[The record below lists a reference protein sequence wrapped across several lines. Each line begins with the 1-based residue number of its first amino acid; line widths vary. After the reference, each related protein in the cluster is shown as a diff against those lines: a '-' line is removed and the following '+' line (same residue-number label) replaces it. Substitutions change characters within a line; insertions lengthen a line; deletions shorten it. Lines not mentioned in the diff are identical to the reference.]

1 MRADLE
7 KLAQVI
13 SSTTGE
19 ESRAA
24 GLAEADAG
32 LVEQRRNRLR
42 RIADEMGDLP
52 AREALWHYARS
63 VGDMHGEI
71 ESEMQASV
79 EQRIRGESDAAKELA
94 DLGGQV
100 PEGVLVPRHWL
111 DENHHALESSNAYVE
126 RQGLPLA
133 PDDSV
138 ANQVRADYARM
149 EKMIADLDRAVA
161 YPCAQAR
168 IRKPVRVQSAGDR
181 RQDRAQRD
189 HPPIPGPAASQ

>member
-13 SSTTGE
+13 PSTTEE

-100 PEGVLVPRHWL
+100 PEVVLVPRHWL

-133 PDDSV
+133 PDDSL

-149 EKMIADLDRAVA
+149 
-161 YPCAQAR
+161 QH
-168 IRKPVRVQSAGDR
+168 PVFHAMSNLPEGTAPERGFGKFR
-181 RQDRAQRD
+181 GG
-189 HPPIPGPAASQ
+189 PPPEPDDAKKNE